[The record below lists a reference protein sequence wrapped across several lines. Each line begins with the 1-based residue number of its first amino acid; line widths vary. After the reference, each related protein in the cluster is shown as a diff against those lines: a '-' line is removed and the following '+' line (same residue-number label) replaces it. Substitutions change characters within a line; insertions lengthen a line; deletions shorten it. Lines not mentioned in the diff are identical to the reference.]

1 MLQAQQRR
9 MQSRRACEVFLM
21 RCSFRSV
28 LLAAALLLSVSPHAA
43 AQEWGRGVFEKMSGP
58 RFTVAHQG
66 VPIACLWSTADD
78 YRISP
83 FWKTFQS
90 MEAWDINSKAGTLV
104 KDDSHRMI
112 CLDFEYNSSQNTNAN
127 DEGVGLIH
135 FREFN
140 GNFGFPME
148 AWHNKLEAFEPGLG
162 FGMSRFTNVDA
173 TWRFTVTPYVVVKPL
188 KLGYRKKVDAP
199 NKRWDWRSAI
209 KVSAGLVVFTNKVS
223 DQDLGIRVI
232 DEPFNHR
239 ARWRFMYAIDA
250 AELLGFR

>member
-90 MEAWDINSKAGTLV
+90 MEAWDIYSKAGSLV

-112 CLDFEYNSSQNTNAN
+112 FLDF
-127 DEGVGLIH
+127 
-135 FREFN
+135 
-140 GNFGFPME
+140 
-148 AWHNKLEAFEPGLG
+148 
-162 FGMSRFTNVDA
+162 
-173 TWRFTVTPYVVVKPL
+173 
-188 KLGYRKKVDAP
+188 
-199 NKRWDWRSAI
+199 
-209 KVSAGLVVFTNKVS
+209 
-223 DQDLGIRVI
+223 
-232 DEPFNHR
+232 
-239 ARWRFMYAIDA
+239 
-250 AELLGFR
+250 